1 MKLHMTFLLTLVLLT
16 VSLCAVVPVDS
27 GSANAQFNA
36 GRTAEALSSYR
47 TLLASSA
54 FAKAGSFELWYNRG
68 LAEEKIGETVAASLS
83 FRRALILSPGF
94 VPARRQ
100 LSKILESL
108 GVPFRET
115 PIDKAFT
122 LISPEVM
129 ILGGAILGWLGLL
142 AFVVLLYAN
151 REKKGYLALALV
163 CFVLGHGVSL
173 AGSMTDPRRVA
184 ASQGVVTSKTA
195 PTLRATPADSGTA
208 AGTLSPGTLTSILSR
223 NGAWW
228 YVSDGSGHTGWIP
241 SDTITPLIPALHSA
255 SGS

>member
-1 MKLHMTFLLTLVLLT
+1 MTFLLTLGLLT
-16 VSLCAVVPVDS
+16 VSLCAVMPVDT
-27 GSANAQFNA
+27 GNANAQFNEGHA
-36 GRTAEALSSYR
+36 AEALSSYR
-47 TLLASSA
+47 MLLASPA

-68 LAEEKIGETVAASLS
+68 LAEEKTGQMVAASVS

-100 LSKILESL
+100 LAKILESL
-108 GVPFRET
+108 SIPFRTT
-115 PIDKAFT
+115 PIDTAFT
-122 LISPEVM
+122 LISPEAI

-151 REKKGYLALALV
+151 REKKGYLALALF

-173 AGSMTDPRRVA
+173 AGSMTDPRRIA
-184 ASQGVVTSKTA
+184 GSQGVVTSKTA
-195 PTLRATPADSGTA
+195 PTLRATPADSGTV
-208 AGTLSPGTLTSILSR
+208 AGTLPPGSLTSILSR
-223 NGAWW
+223 NGVWW

-241 SDTITPLIPALHSA
+241 SDTITPLIPALPSA